1 MVDHPDKYT
10 MSFLSTLGI
19 FVRRGQQSPATFR
32 PLPITKW
39 NVWQFDKRGA
49 RSFSSTL
56 DVEREQRPIFV
67 AATKQHV
74 GKVSDGTAICPRNA
88 EEKCLSV
95 FLFSNQ
101 FHVSFSNINFRNSCL
116 DSSFKQFR
124 RCFKFNLVD

>member
-1 MVDHPDKYT
+1 MIDYLDKYT

-74 GKVSDGTAICPRNA
+74 GKVSDGTDVCPRNA

-101 FHVSFSNINFRNSCL
+101 CHVSFSNINFRNSCL
-116 DSSFKQFR
+116 DSRFK
-124 RCFKFNLVD
+124 KI